1 MRYNWQSEPLTR
13 GNHGNQTMGQPR
25 HLSHCLH
32 DGKTYSCHLL
42 PSGEGGWN
50 KSSKYSKPCANM
62 PSMIAGASGGA
73 SLMTAANNRQQ
84 AILPKLTQ
92 LTKINNKIK
101 LQSKCNILNYFQRV
115 FHVTSF
121 LSPFLFSCFV
131 ILLCPLPSRGFNNS
145 RVAGRCTRL

>member
-1 MRYNWQSEPLTR
+1 MVTKPWVNLGTC
-13 GNHGNQTMGQPR
+13 HTVFTMGK
-25 HLSHCLH
+25 LIVVI
-32 DGKTYSCHLL
+32 SC
-42 PSGEGGWN
+42 PQEGGWN

-115 FHVTSF
+115 LHVTSF